1 MLNHKLIE
9 SANIYQNAY
18 CESLLFIMELNL

>member
-18 CESLLFIMELNL
+18 CESLLFIMELNF